1 MKKQLLTIAL
11 AAITITGVKALPT
24 YNDGDVFLGIRDK
37 TASTSYVLDLGTMD
51 QFINAYNGSYN
62 LNLNVGFTAAQLAAD
77 LTSNIGAN
85 WYSSPTVVMGLF
97 GGFQAGSSYSS
108 IANMPDNALII
119 GKLTGG
125 AIGNIADQ
133 TIGGL
138 TGYAAGIGSNNQGS
152 SQNVVNAWVAANST
166 TGSWASYQYGGPA
179 NVNNN
184 NGSLAYNYY
193 PGTLETQVANSLY
206 VNSVY
211 SSDSSF
217 NNGFSGSKLGT
228 LSVGSNGSVNF
239 NAVPEPSTYA
249 LMAFGALLLIIAY
262 RRKVNS

>member
-1 MKKQLLTIAL
+1 MKKLVLLTSLMAVS
-11 AAITITGVKALPT
+11 ITGLKALPT
-24 YNDGDVFLGIRDK
+24 YNDGDVFLGFRDK
-37 TASTSYVLDLGTMD
+37 TASTAYVVDLGLLD
-51 QFINAYNGSYN
+51 NFLNAAANKVN
-62 LNLNVGFTAAQLAAD
+62 LTTADFGFSSANLSAD
-77 LTSNIGAN
+77 LTANLGAGWFTN
-85 WYSSPTVVMGLF
+85 ANVVYGLY
-97 GGFQAGSSYSS
+97 GGYQAGSSSS
-108 IANMPDNALII
+108 FPNLPDNALIV
-119 GKLTGG
+119 GNVSTSVF
-125 AIGNIADQ
+125 GNIADQ

-138 TGYAAGIGSNNQGS
+138 TGYASGIGGNIQGTT
-152 SQNVVNAWVAANST
+152 QNVAQAWVAANTT

-179 NVNNN
+179 NANNN
-184 NGSLAYNYY
+184 NGSLAYNWQ
-193 PGTLETQVANSLY
+193 PFSLETQVANSLY